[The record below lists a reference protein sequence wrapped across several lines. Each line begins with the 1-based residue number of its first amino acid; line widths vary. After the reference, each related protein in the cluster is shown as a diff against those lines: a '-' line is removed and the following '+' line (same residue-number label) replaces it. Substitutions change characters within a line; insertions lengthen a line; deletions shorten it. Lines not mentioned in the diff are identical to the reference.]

1 VLLACSV
8 EMVEAATIVLALGMA
23 RGWRSSLVGA
33 ATAIV
38 TLGAIVALF
47 GPAILLVPINYLRV
61 VVGVLLLVFGL
72 QWLRKAILRASG
84 YKALHDEDK
93 IFKDELSAA
102 KHAGAKKVSFA
113 MVRDLDAY
121 SFALSYK
128 TVLLE
133 GLEVVFIVLTFG
145 AVQGA
150 IGTAMI
156 AATVALVIVLA
167 AAVALRAPLSR
178 VPENTLKFVVGV
190 LATVFGLFWAGEG
203 AGGGWP
209 FADAALLPLLALV
222 VATSVALVAWLKR
235 RIKVRPLRTSGSK
248 AAPTEAAATPP
259 KSLAKTPHPLPR
271 AARGFLIFAYEF
283 VIGDDWASA
292 LVIFAATWLSSLAGV
307 TVLAITF
314 VLVLPFGLRRV
325 LAKIS

>member
-1 VLLACSV
+1 
-8 EMVEAATIVLALGMA
+8 MVEAATIVLALGMA

-33 ATAIV
+33 ATAIL

-47 GPAILLVPINYLRV
+47 GPAILLVPVNYLRV

-102 KHAGAKKVSFA
+102 KHAAAKKITLA
-113 MVRDLDAY
+113 MLRDLDAY
-121 SFALSYK
+121 SVALSYK

-156 AATVALVIVLA
+156 AAAVALVMVLA

-222 VATSVALVAWLKR
+222 VLTAVACVAWLKA
-235 RIKVRPLRTSGSK
+235 RIKVRPLRKSQAIAADSIAESK
-248 AAPTEAAATPP
+248 NAKQLNRAI
-259 KSLAKTPHPLPR
+259 LAL
-271 AARGFLIFAYEF
+271 RGFGRFAYDF
-283 VIGDDWASA
+283 VIGDDWATALIIFGATALSA
-292 LVIFAATWLSSLAGV
+292 AAGV

-314 VLVLPFGLRRV
+314 VLVLPFGLIRA

>member
-1 VLLACSV
+1 
-8 EMVEAATIVLALGMA
+8 MVEAATIVLALGMA

-33 ATAIV
+33 ATAIL

-47 GPAILLVPINYLRV
+47 GPAILLVPVNYLRV

-102 KHAGAKKVSFA
+102 KHADAKKVTLA
-113 MVRDLDAY
+113 MLRDLDAY

-156 AATVALVIVLA
+156 AAALALVIVLA

-222 VATSVALVAWLKR
+222 VLTAVACVAWLKA
-235 RIKVRPLRTSGSK
+235 RIKVRPLRKSQAI
-248 AAPTEAAATPP
+248 AADSIAESINAKQLNRAI
-259 KSLAKTPHPLPR
+259 LAL
-271 AARGFLIFAYEF
+271 RGFGRFAYDF
-283 VIGDDWASA
+283 VIGDDWATALIIFGATALSA
-292 LVIFAATWLSSLAGV
+292 AAGV

-314 VLVLPFGLRRV
+314 VLVLPFGLIRA

>member
-1 VLLACSV
+1 
-8 EMVEAATIVLALGMA
+8 MVEAATIVLALGMA

-33 ATAIV
+33 ASAIL

-102 KHAGAKKVSFA
+102 KHADAKKFSFA
-113 MVRDLDAY
+113 MLRELDAY

-178 VPENTLKFVVGV
+178 VPENTLKFVVGI
-190 LATVFGLFWAGEG
+190 LASVFGLFWAGEG

-222 VATSVALVAWLKR
+222 GATSVALVAWLKR
-235 RIKVRPLRTSGSK
+235 RIKVRPLRATGTK
-248 AAPTEAAATPP
+248 AAPTEAAVAPA
-259 KSLAKTPHPLPR
+259 KLLAKTQHPLVK
-271 AARGFLIFAYEF
+271 AVRGFLVFAYEF

-307 TVLAITF
+307 TVLAIAF

>member
-1 VLLACSV
+1 
-8 EMVEAATIVLALGMA
+8 MVEAATIVLALGMA

-33 ATAIV
+33 VTAIL
-38 TLGAIVALF
+38 TLGAIVAVF

-113 MVRDLDAY
+113 MLRNLDAY

-222 VATSVALVAWLKR
+222 AATSLTLVAWLKR
-235 RIKVRPLRTSGSK
+235 RIKVRPLRARNTK
-248 AAPTEAAATPP
+248 AAPTEAMATPA
-259 KSLAKTPHPLPR
+259 KSLAKSPHPLVK
-271 AARGFLIFAYEF
+271 AIRGFSIFAYEF
-283 VIGDDWASA
+283 VIGDDWVTA
-292 LVIFAATWLSSLAGV
+292 LIVFAATWLSSLAGV

-325 LAKIS
+325 LTKIS

>member
-1 VLLACSV
+1 
-8 EMVEAATIVLALGMA
+8 MVEAATIVLALGMA

-33 ATAIV
+33 ATAIL

-47 GPAILLVPINYLRV
+47 GPAILLVPVNYLRV

-102 KHAGAKKVSFA
+102 KHADAKKVTLA
-113 MVRDLDAY
+113 MLRDLDAY
-121 SFALSYK
+121 SVALSYK

-156 AATVALVIVLA
+156 AAAVALVMVLA

-222 VATSVALVAWLKR
+222 VLTAVACVAWLKA
-235 RIKVRPLRTSGSK
+235 RIKVRPLRKSQAIAADSIAESK
-248 AAPTEAAATPP
+248 NAKQLNRAI
-259 KSLAKTPHPLPR
+259 LAL
-271 AARGFLIFAYEF
+271 RGFGRFAYDF
-283 VIGDDWASA
+283 VIGDDWATALIIFGATALSA
-292 LVIFAATWLSSLAGV
+292 AAGV

-314 VLVLPFGLRRV
+314 VLVLPFGLIRA

>member
-1 VLLACSV
+1 
-8 EMVEAATIVLALGMA
+8 MVEAATIVLALGMA

-33 ATAIV
+33 ATAIL

-102 KHAGAKKVSFA
+102 KHADAKKLTLA
-113 MVRDLDAY
+113 MLRDLDAY

-156 AATVALVIVLA
+156 AAAVALVMVLA

-222 VATSVALVAWLKR
+222 VATSVALVAWLKA
-235 RIKVRPLRTSGSK
+235 RIKVHPLRSAGTV
-248 AAPTEAAATPP
+248 AAPTDGTP
-259 KSLAKTPHPLPR
+259 TPANNQYAVVKALR
-271 AARGFLIFAYEF
+271 SFLIFAYEF
-283 VIGDDWASA
+283 VIGDDWATA
-292 LVIFAATWLSSLAGV
+292 LVIFAATWLSSFAGV
-307 TVLAITF
+307 AILAITF

-325 LAKIS
+325 LKKIS

>member
-1 VLLACSV
+1 MLLACSV

-33 ATAIV
+33 VTAIL
-38 TLGAIVALF
+38 TLGAIVAVF

-113 MVRDLDAY
+113 MLRNLDAY

-222 VATSVALVAWLKR
+222 AATSLTLVAWLKR
-235 RIKVRPLRTSGSK
+235 RIKVRPLRARNTK
-248 AAPTEAAATPP
+248 AAPTEAMATPA
-259 KSLAKTPHPLPR
+259 KSLAKSPHPLVK
-271 AARGFLIFAYEF
+271 AIRGFSIFAYEF
-283 VIGDDWASA
+283 VIGDDWVTA
-292 LVIFAATWLSSLAGV
+292 LIVFAATWLSSLAGV

-325 LAKIS
+325 LTKIS

>member
-33 ATAIV
+33 ATAIL

-102 KHAGAKKVSFA
+102 KHADAKKVTLA
-113 MVRDLDAY
+113 MLRDLDAY
-121 SFALSYK
+121 SVALSYK

-156 AATVALVIVLA
+156 AAALALVIVLA

-222 VATSVALVAWLKR
+222 VLTAVACVAWLKA
-235 RIKVRPLRTSGSK
+235 RIKVRPLRKSQAIAEDSIAESK
-248 AAPTEAAATPP
+248 NAKQLNRAI
-259 KSLAKTPHPLPR
+259 LAL
-271 AARGFLIFAYEF
+271 RGFGRFAYDF
-283 VIGDDWASA
+283 VIGDDWAIALIIFGATALSA
-292 LVIFAATWLSSLAGV
+292 AAGV

-314 VLVLPFGLRRV
+314 VLVLPFGLIRA

>member
-1 VLLACSV
+1 MLLACSV
-8 EMVEAATIVLALGMA
+8 EMVEAATSVLALGMA

-33 ATAIV
+33 ATAIL

-47 GPAILLVPINYLRV
+47 GPAILLVPVNYLRV

-102 KHAGAKKVSFA
+102 KHADAKKVTLA
-113 MVRDLDAY
+113 MLRDLEAY
-121 SFALSYK
+121 SVALSYK

-156 AATVALVIVLA
+156 AAAVALVMVLA

-222 VATSVALVAWLKR
+222 VLTAVACVAWLKA
-235 RIKVRPLRTSGSK
+235 RIKVRPLRKSQAIAADSIAESK
-248 AAPTEAAATPP
+248 NAKQLNRAI
-259 KSLAKTPHPLPR
+259 LAL
-271 AARGFLIFAYEF
+271 RGFGRFAYDF
-283 VIGDDWASA
+283 VIGDDWATALIIFGATALSA
-292 LVIFAATWLSSLAGV
+292 AAGV

-314 VLVLPFGLRRV
+314 VLVLPFGLIRA

>member
-1 VLLACSV
+1 MLLACSV

-33 ATAIV
+33 ATAIL

-47 GPAILLVPINYLRV
+47 GPAILLVPVNYLRV

-102 KHAGAKKVSFA
+102 KHADAKKVTLA
-113 MVRDLDAY
+113 MLRDLDAY
-121 SFALSYK
+121 SVALSYK

-156 AATVALVIVLA
+156 AAAVALVMVLA

-222 VATSVALVAWLKR
+222 VLTAVACVAWLKA
-235 RIKVRPLRTSGSK
+235 RIKVRPLRKSQAIAADSIAESK
-248 AAPTEAAATPP
+248 NAKQLNRAI
-259 KSLAKTPHPLPR
+259 LAL
-271 AARGFLIFAYEF
+271 RGFGRFAYDF
-283 VIGDDWASA
+283 VIGDDWATALIIFGATALSA
-292 LVIFAATWLSSLAGV
+292 AAGV

-314 VLVLPFGLRRV
+314 VLVLPFGLIRA

>member
-1 VLLACSV
+1 
-8 EMVEAATIVLALGMA
+8 MVEAATIVLALGMA

-33 ATAIV
+33 ATAIL

-102 KHAGAKKVSFA
+102 KHADAKKLTLA
-113 MVRDLDAY
+113 MLRDLDAY

-156 AATVALVIVLA
+156 AAAVALVMVLA

-178 VPENTLKFVVGV
+178 VPENTLKLVVGV

-222 VATSVALVAWLKR
+222 VATSVALVAWLKA
-235 RIKVRPLRTSGSK
+235 RIKVHPLRSAGTVAALTDGTPTPANNQYAVVK
-248 AAPTEAAATPP
+248 ALR
-259 KSLAKTPHPLPR
+259 S
-271 AARGFLIFAYEF
+271 FLIFAYEF
-283 VIGDDWASA
+283 VIGDDWATA
-292 LVIFAATWLSSLAGV
+292 LVIFAATWLSSFAGV
-307 TVLAITF
+307 AILAITF

-325 LAKIS
+325 LKKIS

>member
-1 VLLACSV
+1 
-8 EMVEAATIVLALGMA
+8 MVEAATIVLALGMA

-33 ATAIV
+33 ATAIL

-102 KHAGAKKVSFA
+102 KNAGAKKFSLA
-113 MVRDLDAY
+113 MLRDLDAY

-235 RIKVRPLRTSGSK
+235 RIKVRPLRASSTK
-248 AAPTEAAATPP
+248 AAPTEATATPSAP
-259 KSLAKTPHPLPR
+259 AKKPNAIIR
-271 AARGFLIFAYEF
+271 ALRGFLIFAYEF
-283 VIGDDWASA
+283 VIGDDWVTA
-292 LVIFAATWLSSLAGV
+292 LVIFAATWASAFAGV

>member
-1 VLLACSV
+1 MLLACSV

-33 ATAIV
+33 ATAIL

-84 YKALHDEDK
+84 YKSLHDEDK
-93 IFKDELSAA
+93 IFKDELNAA
-102 KHAGAKKVSFA
+102 KHAGAKKFSLA
-113 MVRDLDAY
+113 MLRDLDAY

-235 RIKVRPLRTSGSK
+235 RIKVRPLRASSTK
-248 AAPTEAAATPP
+248 AARTEASATPSAP
-259 KSLAKTPHPLPR
+259 AKKPNAIIR
-271 AARGFLIFAYEF
+271 ALRGFLIFAYEF
-283 VIGDDWASA
+283 VIGDDWVTA
-292 LVIFAATWLSSLAGV
+292 LVIFAATWASAFAGV

-325 LAKIS
+325 LTKIS